1 MQGSTRLLVTHQ
13 RHFLPQCDRILVL
26 KDGRE
31 RALGTYSQLASSAL
45 TELTQL
51 AEETE
56 LDDSVYDE
64 QIPMQAA
71 PSNSNLV
78 VDESG
83 TESRSAL
90 QALNAGPVQATVDA
104 EVPAATV
111 AASQIASAADHLTT
125 GQHMD
130 GGLASSVPP
139 DSLATLA
146 TATTA
151 STAVAA
157 AGTDLHTGNV
167 SAAVHTEVL
176 LSDKPTPEQNL
187 DGLNMQPLGQGHKEQ
202 AAFCPA
208 HVVKKKFVL
217 PPKVDLRWGPVQLCE
232 KWYFRLR
239 GYRKAHKPEDEGVLE
254 EEEGKEQAQLNQQE
268 GRATGMHQK
277 LRSLQL
283 RSCQAQQLVR
293 ALIT

>member
-13 RHFLPQCDRILVL
+13 RHFLPYCDRILVL
-26 KDGRE
+26 KDGRQ

-51 AEETE
+51 AQETE
-56 LDDSVYDE
+56 LDDAVYDE
-64 QIPMQAA
+64 QIPMQAT
-71 PSNSNLV
+71 PSNSKRV

-83 TESRSAL
+83 TESKSAL
-90 QALNAGPVQATVDA
+90 QALNAGPVQATLDA

-111 AASQIASAADHLTT
+111 AASQIAKAADHLIT

-151 STAVAA
+151 SAAVAA
-157 AGTDLHTGNV
+157 AGTDLHTGDV
-167 SAAVHTEVL
+167 SAAIHAEVL
-176 LSDKPTPEQNL
+176 PSDKLVPDKLVPEQKL
-187 DGLNMQPLGQGHKEQ
+187 DGLNMQPSGQGHKEQ

-217 PPKVDLRWGPVQLCE
+217 PPKVDLRWGPVQVCE
-232 KWYFRLR
+232 KWYFRFR

-268 GRATGMHQK
+268 GRATGMHRK
-277 LRSLQL
+277 LKHINSDH
-283 RSCQAQQLVR
+283 VR
-293 ALIT
+293 HSS

>member
-13 RHFLPQCDRILVL
+13 RHFLPHCDRILVL

-51 AEETE
+51 EEETE
-56 LDDSVYDE
+56 LDDAVYDE
-64 QIPMQAA
+64 QIPMQPA
-71 PSNSNLV
+71 PSNLKHV

-90 QALNAGPVQATVDA
+90 QALNGGPVQATLDA

-111 AASQIASAADHLTT
+111 AASQIANAADHLTT

-139 DSLATLA
+139 DSLATLG

-157 AGTDLHTGNV
+157 AGTDLHTGSV
-167 SAAVHTEVL
+167 SAAVYTEVL
-176 LSDKPTPEQNL
+176 PLDKPAPEQNL
-187 DGLNMQPLGQGHKEQ
+187 GGLQPSGQGHKEQ

-268 GRATGMHQK
+268 GRATGMYQK
-277 LRSLQL
+277 LVLKFG
-283 RSCQAQQLVR
+283 V
-293 ALIT
+293 

>member
-1 MQGSTRLLVTHQ
+1 
-13 RHFLPQCDRILVL
+13 
-26 KDGRE
+26 
-31 RALGTYSQLASSAL
+31 
-45 TELTQL
+45 
-51 AEETE
+51 
-56 LDDSVYDE
+56 
-64 QIPMQAA
+64 
-71 PSNSNLV
+71 
-78 VDESG
+78 
-83 TESRSAL
+83 
-90 QALNAGPVQATVDA
+90 
-104 EVPAATV
+104 
-111 AASQIASAADHLTT
+111 
-125 GQHMD
+125 MD

-146 TATTA
+146 TVTTA

-157 AGTDLHTGNV
+157 AGTDLHTAHV

-176 LSDKPTPEQNL
+176 PADKPAPDQNL
-187 DGLNMQPLGQGHKEQ
+187 DGLQPSGQGHKEQ

-268 GRATGMHQK
+268 GRATGMYQK
-277 LRSLQL
+277 LVLKFG
-283 RSCQAQQLVR
+283 V
-293 ALIT
+293 